1 MASSSYL
8 APPAKY
14 GSQPADSTSSD
25 AGDTPS
31 TSSSDPQFTP
41 EASGTDEGSPSVR
54 PQLGSPELPKL
65 QTNLGKDVDAVL
77 AGETESFLSGDDRSG
92 SEDDDGYD
100 SDKYFRPPPRQR
112 KTSHAAPEYTPEEE
126 RGVVKRLDKRLVL
139 FLAFLYMLSFLD
151 RSSE

>member
-8 APPAKY
+8 APPARN
-14 GSQPADSTSSD
+14 GRPPTGSTSSD
-25 AGDTPS
+25 DADTPS

-41 EASGTDEGSPSVR
+41 EASEASPSVR

-65 QTNLGKDVDAVL
+65 QTNLGRDVEAVL
-77 AGETESFLSGDDRSG
+77 ADDETASFLSVDEHSAG
-92 SEDDDGYD
+92 SDGDDGYD
-100 SDKYFRPPPRQR
+100 SDKYFKPPPRQR
-112 KTSHAAPEYTPEEE
+112 KTSQTGPGYTPEEE
-126 RGVVKRLDKRLVL
+126 RGVVRRLDKRLVL

>member
-8 APPAKY
+8 APPARY
-14 GSQPADSTSSD
+14 GRQPADSTSSD
-25 AGDTPS
+25 AEDTPS
-31 TSSSDPQFTP
+31 TSSSSDPQFTP

-54 PQLGSPELPKL
+54 PLPKL
-65 QTNLGKDVDAVL
+65 DTNLGKDVEPVL
-77 AGETESFLSGDDRSG
+77 ADETESFLSEDDRFG
-92 SEDDDGYD
+92 SDDDDD

-112 KTSHAAPEYTPEEE
+112 KTSHDYTVEEE
-126 RGVVKRLDKRLVL
+126 RGVVRRLDKRLVL

>member
-8 APPAKY
+8 APPARY
-14 GSQPADSTSSD
+14 GRLPADSTSSY

-31 TSSSDPQFTP
+31 TSSSSDPQFTP
-41 EASGTDEGSPSVR
+41 EASGTDEAGPSVR

-65 QTNLGKDVDAVL
+65 DTNLGKDVEPVL
-77 AGETESFLSGDDRSG
+77 ADETASFLSEDDRSG
-92 SEDDDGYD
+92 SDDDDD

-112 KTSHAAPEYTPEEE
+112 KTSPDYTLEEE